1 MENSFTEIAVLG
13 RIDIGRIDMR
23 TKIYEVYGCIGDSEI
38 FIGSS
43 DMVQIATVIAN
54 NNLGSA
60 RYMTVVVYEVVKEN
74 DVVIKRDCIQ
84 RLEGC

>member
-1 MENSFTEIAVLG
+1 
-13 RIDIGRIDMR
+13 MR
-23 TKIYEVYGCIGDSEI
+23 TKSYEVYGFIADSEI
-38 FIGSS
+38 FIGAS

-60 RYMTVVVYEVVKEN
+60 RYMTVVIYEVVKEN

-84 RLEGC
+84 RFESTFSNH